1 MTFKVFVSFLFL
13 IANDILGQD
22 MQIIMETKS
31 YFNAP
36 VVGKINL
43 YQTTF
48 LAKNQKNTREVTS
61 IEKRLFGFLAG
72 LISDVNDTTGHLIA
86 FDGKQWGYNK
96 NNKEYWDYLKKQSSE
111 KNNESNSKSVSF
123 SVGNSDDEFLFIARK
138 EHKGV
143 EKIHGFQAKK
153 YTTIFETI
161 KNRIKIDEWA
171 VKELS
176 LLRIADTLNK
186 ELLVL
191 TGTPDSVIMASTY
204 GAGLSNNEMVIGSS
218 KLDSLFSQFSIEPI
232 KGEIIKGD
240 VKVIDKES
248 DETNLSF
255 GTEVVALYAEDF
267 EIDSF
272 NIGNDYVLID
282 H

>member
-1 MTFKVFVSFLFL
+1 MTFKVFVLFL
-13 IANDILGQD
+13 LFITNDIPGQD
-22 MQIIMETKS
+22 MQIVMETKS

-36 VVGKINL
+36 FIGKINL

-48 LAKNQKNTREVTS
+48 LAKNQKNTIEVTS

-72 LISDVNDTTGHLIA
+72 LISDVNDTTGHLIT
-86 FDGKQWGYNK
+86 FNGEQWGYNK
-96 NNKEYWDYLKKQSSE
+96 NNKEYWDHLKKQSSE
-111 KNNESNSKSVSF
+111 KNNESNLKSVSF
-123 SVGNSDDEFLFIARK
+123 SVGNSDDEFLFISRK
-138 EHKGV
+138 EHEEV
-143 EKIHGFQAKK
+143 EKIHGFQTKK

-161 KNRIKIDEWA
+161 NNRIKIDEWA

-191 TGTPDSVIMASTY
+191 MGTHDSIIIARTY
-204 GAGLSNNEMVIGSS
+204 GAGLSKNEVVIGSP

-240 VKVIDKES
+240 VKVLDKES
-248 DETNLSF
+248 GETNLSF

-267 EIDSF
+267 EMDSF
-272 NIGNDYVLID
+272 NIGDDYVLID

>member
-1 MTFKVFVSFLFL
+1 MTFKVFVSFLVF
-13 IANDILGQD
+13 IANDIFCQD
-22 MQIIMETKS
+22 MQIVMETKS

-48 LAKNQKNTREVTS
+48 LAKNQKNTIDVTS

-72 LISDVNDTTGHLIA
+72 LISDVNDTTGHLTT

-123 SVGNSDDEFLFIARK
+123 SVGDSGDEFLFISRK
-138 EHKGV
+138 EHDGL
-143 EKIHGFQAKK
+143 EKIYGFQTKK

-186 ELLVL
+186 DLLVL
-191 TGTPDSVIMASTY
+191 LGTPDSVIMTSTY
-204 GAGLSNNEMVIGSS
+204 GAGLSNNKAVIGSP
-218 KLDSLFSQFSIEPI
+218 KLDSLVSKFSIEPI

-240 VKVIDKES
+240 VKVVDKES
-248 DETNLSF
+248 DETSLSF
-255 GTEVVALYAEDF
+255 GTEIVELYAEDF
-267 EIDSF
+267 DPRTFSLDK
-272 NIGNDYVLID
+272 DYKIKD
-282 H
+282 

>member
-1 MTFKVFVSFLFL
+1 MTFKVFVSFLVF
-13 IANDILGQD
+13 IANDIFCQD
-22 MQIIMETKS
+22 MQIVMETKS

-48 LAKNQKNTREVTS
+48 LAKNQKNTIEVTS

-72 LISDVNDTTGHLIA
+72 LISDVNDTTGHLTT

-123 SVGNSDDEFLFIARK
+123 SVGDSGDEFLFISRK
-138 EHKGV
+138 EHDGL
-143 EKIHGFQAKK
+143 EKIYGFQTKK

-186 ELLVL
+186 DLLVL
-191 TGTPDSVIMASTY
+191 LGTPDSVIMTSTY
-204 GAGLSNNEMVIGSS
+204 GAGLSNNKAVIGSP
-218 KLDSLFSQFSIEPI
+218 KLDSLVSQFSIEPI

-240 VKVIDKES
+240 VKVVDKES
-248 DETNLSF
+248 DETSLSF
-255 GTEVVALYAEDF
+255 GTEIVELYAEDF
-267 EIDSF
+267 DPRTF
-272 NIGNDYVLID
+272 FLDKDYKIKD
-282 H
+282 

>member
-1 MTFKVFVSFLFL
+1 MTFKVFVSFLVF
-13 IANDILGQD
+13 IANDIFCQD
-22 MQIIMETKS
+22 MQIVMETKS

-48 LAKNQKNTREVTS
+48 LAKNQKNTIDVTS

-72 LISDVNDTTGHLIA
+72 LISDVNDTTGHLTT

-123 SVGNSDDEFLFIARK
+123 SVGDSGDEFLFISRK
-138 EHKGV
+138 EHDGL
-143 EKIHGFQAKK
+143 EKIYGFQTKK

-186 ELLVL
+186 DLLVL
-191 TGTPDSVIMASTY
+191 LGTPDSVIMTSTY
-204 GAGLSNNEMVIGSS
+204 GAGLSNNKAVIGSP
-218 KLDSLFSQFSIEPI
+218 KLDSLVSQFSIEPI

-240 VKVIDKES
+240 VKVVDKES
-248 DETNLSF
+248 DETSLSF
-255 GTEVVALYAEDF
+255 GTEIVELYAEDF
-267 EIDSF
+267 DPRTFSLDK
-272 NIGNDYVLID
+272 DYKIKD
-282 H
+282 

>member
-1 MTFKVFVSFLFL
+1 MTFKIFVSFLLF
-13 IANDILGQD
+13 IANDIPGQD
-22 MQIIMETKS
+22 MQIVMETKS

-48 LAKNQKNTREVTS
+48 LAKNQKNTIEVTS

-72 LISDVNDTTGHLIA
+72 LISNVNDTTGHLIT

-96 NNKEYWDYLKKQSSE
+96 SNKEYWDHLKKQSSE
-111 KNNESNSKSVSF
+111 KNNESSSKSVSF
-123 SVGNSDDEFLFIARK
+123 SVGDSGDDFLFISRK
-138 EHKGV
+138 EHEGV
-143 EKIHGFQAKK
+143 EKIHGFQTKK

-204 GAGLSNNEMVIGSS
+204 GVGL
-218 KLDSLFSQFSIEPI
+218 
-232 KGEIIKGD
+232 
-240 VKVIDKES
+240 
-248 DETNLSF
+248 
-255 GTEVVALYAEDF
+255 
-267 EIDSF
+267 
-272 NIGNDYVLID
+272 
-282 H
+282 

>member
-1 MTFKVFVSFLFL
+1 MTFKVFVSFLVF
-13 IANDILGQD
+13 IANDIFCQD
-22 MQIIMETKS
+22 MQIVMETKS

-48 LAKNQKNTREVTS
+48 LAKNQKNTIEVTS

-72 LISDVNDTTGHLIA
+72 LISDVNDTTGHLTT

-123 SVGNSDDEFLFIARK
+123 SVGDSGDEFLFISRK
-138 EHKGV
+138 EHDGL
-143 EKIHGFQAKK
+143 EKIYGFQTKK

-186 ELLVL
+186 DLLVL
-191 TGTPDSVIMASTY
+191 LGTPDSVIMTSTY
-204 GAGLSNNEMVIGSS
+204 GAGLSNNKAVIGSP
-218 KLDSLFSQFSIEPI
+218 KLDSLVSQFSIEPI

-240 VKVIDKES
+240 VKVVDKES
-248 DETNLSF
+248 DETSLSF
-255 GTEVVALYAEDF
+255 GTEIVELYAEDF
-267 EIDSF
+267 DPRTFSLDK
-272 NIGNDYVLID
+272 DYKIKD
-282 H
+282 

>member
-1 MTFKVFVSFLFL
+1 MTFKVFVSFLVF
-13 IANDILGQD
+13 IANDIFCQD
-22 MQIIMETKS
+22 MQIVMETKS

-48 LAKNQKNTREVTS
+48 LAKNQKNTIDVTS

-72 LISDVNDTTGHLIA
+72 LISDVNDTTGHLTT

-123 SVGNSDDEFLFIARK
+123 SVGDSGDEFLFISRK
-138 EHKGV
+138 EHDGL
-143 EKIHGFQAKK
+143 EKIYGFQTKK

-186 ELLVL
+186 DLLVL
-191 TGTPDSVIMASTY
+191 LGTPDSVIMTSTY
-204 GAGLSNNEMVIGSS
+204 GAGLSNNKAVIGSP
-218 KLDSLFSQFSIEPI
+218 KLDSLVSKFSIEPI

-240 VKVIDKES
+240 VKVVDKES
-248 DETNLSF
+248 DETSLSF
-255 GTEVVALYAEDF
+255 GTEIVELYAEDF
-267 EIDSF
+267 DPRTF
-272 NIGNDYVLID
+272 FLDKDYKIKD
-282 H
+282 

>member
-1 MTFKVFVSFLFL
+1 MTFKVFVSFLFF
-13 IANDILGQD
+13 IANDIFCQD
-22 MQIIMETKS
+22 MQIVMETKS

-43 YQTTF
+43 YQTTL
-48 LAKNQKNTREVTS
+48 LAKNQKNTREFTS

-72 LISDVNDTTGHLIA
+72 LISDVNDTTGHLIT

-123 SVGNSDDEFLFIARK
+123 SVGDSGDEFLFISRK
-138 EHKGV
+138 EHDGL
-143 EKIHGFQAKK
+143 EKIYGFQTKK

-186 ELLVL
+186 DLLVL
-191 TGTPDSVIMASTY
+191 LGTPDSVIMTSTY
-204 GAGLSNNEMVIGSS
+204 GAGLSNNKAVIGSP
-218 KLDSLFSQFSIEPI
+218 KLDSLVSQFSIEPI

-240 VKVIDKES
+240 VKVVDKES
-248 DETNLSF
+248 DETSLSF
-255 GTEVVALYAEDF
+255 GTEIVELYAEDF
-267 EIDSF
+267 DPRTF
-272 NIGNDYVLID
+272 FLDKDYKIKD
-282 H
+282 

>member
-1 MTFKVFVSFLFL
+1 MTFKVFVSFLLF
-13 IANDILGQD
+13 IANDIFCQD
-22 MQIIMETKS
+22 MQIVMETKS

-48 LAKNQKNTREVTS
+48 LAKNQKNTSEVTS

-72 LISDVNDTTGHLIA
+72 LISDVNDTIGHLIT
-86 FDGKQWGYNK
+86 FDGEQWGYNK
-96 NNKEYWDYLKKQSSE
+96 NNKEYWNHLKKKSSE
-111 KNNESNSKSVSF
+111 KNNEGNSKSVSF
-123 SVGNSDDEFLFIARK
+123 SVGNSDDDFLFISRK
-138 EHKGV
+138 EHEGV
-143 EKIHGFQAKK
+143 EKIHGFQTKK
-153 YTTIFETI
+153 YTTTFETM

-191 TGTPDSVIMASTY
+191 TGTPDSIITASTY
-204 GAGLSNNEMVIGSS
+204 GAGLSNNEAVIGSP

-248 DETNLSF
+248 DESNLSF